1 MKKKLSP
8 HSALQIS
15 VEPKLLCI
23 TSVKPEIV
31 ATFNEVPIEFMTR
44 MKLKETL
51 DRSHKRHDAN
61 KRRHQRDHHH
71 QHQNRGHE
79 RMNDSSLHVDVTQ
92 LSDESDL
99 ADSPAAESIQS
110 SYTSPIFQELAETN
124 PCPVDGCPLNPSV
137 RFIFELNITIC
148 LKWGLFSVAV
158 E

>member
-8 HSALQIS
+8 HSGRHIS

-31 ATFNEVPIEFMTR
+31 ATFNEVPIHYMTR
-44 MKLKETL
+44 MQLKETL
-51 DRSHKRHDAN
+51 DRSHHRHDASN
-61 KRRHQRDHHH
+61 RRHHRDHHH
-71 QHQNRGHE
+71 QQQIRGHE
-79 RMNDSSLHVDVTQ
+79 RMNEPNLHVDVTQ

-110 SYTSPIFQELAETN
+110 SYQSPIFQELAETN

-137 RFIFELNITIC
+137 RYIINGFTFD
-148 LKWGLFSVAV
+148 F
-158 E
+158 